1 MRLPTAVVGVT
12 TMAALVAV
20 SSVLVFV
27 ITKNNAEDSINIVSR
42 RFSGAKMETVI
53 NEIRFKLQREPEDA
67 IVAAKSDIEM
77 GLIRF
82 DSPIEQW
89 VRRASHFFRHSGF
102 FTLYMALSGNRA
114 LGETYGFGTLVD
126 AAAKA
131 VIFNNPPVVDV
142 KLSYVPENGTWDNS
156 TTISSKVNLSGRAY
170 VSMYHTGPNY
180 VQYLTDNVPRW
191 TTIIVSVNPNLK
203 GGGGPFVTLTVP
215 VFRTPVPNPADFIG
229 VTCTS
234 IYLSFFSLHPYLLSQ
249 NSHLVLIDENKML
262 VSSTDVDMT
271 YYANGTL
278 PTGKPNY
285 LRHTLLSTNVTI
297 YHSLDAALPDL
308 SLFTGNEEHFAKL
321 SHGGTYW
328 IEIRPVYHS
337 NLRWYLIGLVPEK
350 EFFQKI
356 YDSNRDTS
364 IIVIILVVTS
374 TIIATIVTLAFTMN
388 LTRLAKAFD
397 KVANMQLEHC
407 DVMAVGKSHFLYEL
421 DSLYHGFWHAVEMV
435 KQVQAFLPD
444 AARDETDDSETS
456 EGHTQGQGSKNT
468 GPRSDGSFSN
478 DVVTTKQSM
487 FALGLKSSR
496 LATSMTI
503 NLTDFTVACKQG
515 IDDAVTKHKQLFLRA
530 ADLAK
535 TFNGVISYLEGNR
548 IVVTWN
554 TVRSCPSTTSR
565 QCSTTLGLE
574 LHAAAKDIT
583 RVDIGI
589 HTAYSFHGI
598 LGSAQQRFNVIGS
611 DLVDVGSHMALHGKE
626 LGLVPSVFASD
637 AVVDG
642 LNGVVEHRVDRVR
655 SLTTNEEVRVH
666 WIREKVQAAEEEWM
680 YQLEAQ
686 NAQKDLF
693 LNSYWAAMDA
703 CNHETALECLEK
715 FKSENPN
722 LVKLSDKL
730 HNDTVVRNGIPVM
743 DVN

>member
-444 AARDETDDSETS
+444 VDITDDD
-456 EGHTQGQGSKNT
+456 T
-468 GPRSDGSFSN
+468 GTES
-478 DVVTTKQSM
+478 VTTGTGVTKSTVRSNNSKETPKTAMKGGM
-487 FALGLKSSR
+487 FSLGLKASKP
-496 LATSMTI
+496 ATS
-503 NLTDFTVACKQG
+503 LTVHLSNFTDACKKSL
-515 IDDAVTKHKQLFLRA
+515 DSAVNAHKLLFSHTA
-530 ADLAK
+530 ELARSFK
-535 TFNGVISYLEGNR
+535 GVVSYLEGNR

-554 TVRSCPSTTSR
+554 TVRNCPRSTSK

-574 LHAAAKDIT
+574 LYEAVNDIMP
-583 RVDIGI
+583 VDIGI
-589 HTAYSFHGI
+589 NTGPSFHGI